1 MNTQRTPRIR
11 TRWPVHSLALIPP
24 VALAVGL
31 LTAYGSVP
39 DPMPIHWG
47 ADGTPDSWVGR
58 SLPLLMVIAL
68 GAPVVGVL
76 GLYIAAVGVASQG
89 GGLPLGDSE
98 RSRNDALNT
107 WAHAEA
113 VQTPLAWSNV
123 ALSASLT
130 LTFTG
135 LAGPWSWAGGGLVA
149 IGGLGALA
157 TLIALMLVTG
167 RVSRAIDLR
176 YPSPSG
182 RRNRWLVFVDAPGGG
197 VIAQNNRGK
206 YTLNMATTTG
216 RVLTVVVA
224 AVAVVVV
231 VERVTGALAAAV

>member
-1 MNTQRTPRIR
+1 M
-11 TRWPVHSLALIPP
+11 HSLALIPP
-24 VALAVGL
+24 VVLAVGL
-31 LTAYGSVP
+31 LASYGSVP

-58 SLPLLMVIAL
+58 SLPLL
-68 GAPVVGVL
+68 
-76 GLYIAAVGVASQG
+76 
-89 GGLPLGDSE
+89 
-98 RSRNDALNT
+98 T
-107 WAHAEA
+107 
-113 VQTPLAWSNV
+113 
-123 ALSASLT
+123 LS
-130 LTFTG
+130 FTG

-167 RVSRAIDLR
+167 RASRDIDVR

-197 VIAQNNRGK
+197 IIAQNNRGK